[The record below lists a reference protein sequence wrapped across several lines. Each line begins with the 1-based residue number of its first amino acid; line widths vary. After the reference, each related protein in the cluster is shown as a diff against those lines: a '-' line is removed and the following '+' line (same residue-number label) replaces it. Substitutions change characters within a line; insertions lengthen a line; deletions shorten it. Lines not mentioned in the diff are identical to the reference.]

1 MERKEHKYADVL
13 YFIIERKYY
22 LEYGELYFLVI

>member
-1 MERKEHKYADVL
+1 MEKKEHKYNVL

-22 LEYGELYFLVI
+22 LEYGELYFLLI